1 MVHFERYI
9 VITLEQY
16 WGEWG
21 GGGGYCGQL
30 ETKKPHK

>member
-16 WGEWG
+16 WGE
-21 GGGGYCGQL
+21 GGYWGQL

>member
-16 WGEWG
+16 WGEG
-21 GGGGYCGQL
+21 GGGGYWGQL